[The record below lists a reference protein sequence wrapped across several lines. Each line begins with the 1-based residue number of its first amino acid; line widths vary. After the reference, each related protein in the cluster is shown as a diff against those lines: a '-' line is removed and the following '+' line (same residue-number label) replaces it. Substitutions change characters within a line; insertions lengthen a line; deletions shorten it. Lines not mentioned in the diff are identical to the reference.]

1 MAKTESKAPAPAP
14 EQHERDRFD
23 VVAPHPYTKRG
34 GEAGIE
40 WFRCG
45 VAFPNQGGGYTL
57 KLRTVPVAIDGEIT
71 LIVKK
76 REPRDK
82 GEDWNLPE

>member
-1 MAKTESKAPAPAP
+1 MAKTESKAPAPAPAP

-34 GEAGIE
+34 GEAGTE

-57 KLRTVPVAIDGEIT
+57 KLRTVDLPPSSVPVIT
-71 LIVKK
+71 
-76 REPRDK
+76 DK
-82 GEDWNLPE
+82 ARG